1 MTRKSLVKTTH
12 LDCLAFAI
20 TILLAVSDVGVEAG
34 SDDHTTETSGVVG
47 GVSKANCYDNR

>member
-1 MTRKSLVKTTH
+1 MIRNPLLKIPRLE
-12 LDCLAFAI
+12 CLASAV
-20 TILLAVSDVGVEAG
+20 TILLAVSDVGAEAG